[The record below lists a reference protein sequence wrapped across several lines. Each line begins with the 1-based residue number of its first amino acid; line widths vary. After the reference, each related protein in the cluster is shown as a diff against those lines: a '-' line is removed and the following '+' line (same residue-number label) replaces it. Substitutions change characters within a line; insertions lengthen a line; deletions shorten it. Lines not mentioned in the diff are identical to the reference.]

1 MRRGEISILVKREQ
15 QQQQVFSSFGKDF
28 ERRFELR
35 RKEREREKE
44 TTFVWREKK
53 GIFLR

>member
-35 RKEREREKE
+35 RRERERKRRLLFGEKRKE
-44 TTFVWREKK
+44 F
-53 GIFLR
+53 F